1 MSWAQSEF
9 KIPSVTS
16 TRSDTIK
23 NETDF
28 ILKVRNKHI
37 KQRNL
42 TSTLIIQKWW
52 KMKMTQKFYN
62 DWKKIKLR
70 SIILIQSMVKMK
82 WKRRQYIKYM
92 AIRKQSAVI
101 MI

>member
-1 MSWAQSEF
+1 MQRETSYMSWAQSEF

-82 WKRRQYIKYM
+82 WKRR
-92 AIRKQSAVI
+92 
-101 MI
+101 